1 MFNILQKKAKAQASD
16 RAQLA
21 EFKIGGMHCVSCG
34 LNIDGEL
41 EDLEGVTEATT
52 SYAKATTRVFYDPSR
67 IDETT
72 IRKTIEKT
80 GYQIEK

>member
-1 MFNILQKKAKAQASD
+1 MFNILQRKAKAEAET
-16 RAQLA
+16 QLI
-21 EFKIGGMHCVSCG
+21 ELKISGMHCVSCG

-41 EDLEGVTEATT
+41 EDLEGVVEATT
-52 SYAKATTRVFYDPSR
+52 SYAKASTKVIYDPKV
-67 IDETT
+67 IDEAT